1 MSESNQAG
9 GQTQNPAGD
18 EQESS
23 KNTVAYE
30 THQKLLNE
38 KKRAAEELRVAR
50 ETLNR
55 LEAEKREQEEKALRE
70 KEDFK
75 KLFEARDNELKTEK
89 EKRAQ
94 IENQINDSKKM
105 RSFLQN
111 VGSPV
116 DERYWNLID
125 LDKIQLDP
133 NTGKPDESMVKSY
146 ADEFKKTYWEVLN
159 PATGRIPNDAPGR
172 GKSGLTYEEWLK
184 LPYNEKKKRQSEI
197 VD

>member
-172 GKSGLTYEEWLK
+172 DKSGLTYEEWLK